1 VPLTFPKSVRL
12 KYSSE
17 FLRVKTAGRA
27 HTGRLMTVGVLKAET
42 GPARVGLIT
51 SKRVG
56 GAVDRNRVRRRLRE
70 LMRHTMPQWT
80 PGVWVVVIARHSAV
94 QASFEALRSEW
105 LRLATRAGVLP
116 RNSAE
121 TTEPHV

>member
-1 VPLTFPKSVRL
+1 MPLTFPKSVRL

-56 GAVDRNRVRRRLRE
+56 GAVERNRFVAAY
-70 LMRHTMPQWT
+70 
-80 PGVWVVVIARHSAV
+80 G
-94 QASFEALRSEW
+94 
-105 LRLATRAGVLP
+105 
-116 RNSAE
+116 N
-121 TTEPHV
+121 